1 MGRRGLVIFDLD
13 GTLFETARATVP
25 AVEGAFER
33 LGLHPP
39 TRDEICWFIGKPG
52 SDFRAW
58 LRRRSPPGNAD
69 ELLAVIDEL
78 ELRFVS
84 ERAALYPGA
93 REMLSELRESAE
105 HLAICSNGS
114 DPYVDTVLSSHD
126 IAHFFDHV
134 RYRMSTK
141 DTKPLMVQG
150 LLAHL
155 TGRPAVV
162 VGDRQEDV
170 DAARENGLQAIAA
183 TYGYG
188 SPEELSGATAAAK
201 SASELATLV
210 HRIIRG

>member
-1 MGRRGLVIFDLD
+1 MSRRGLVIFDLD

-33 LGLHPP
+33 LGLNPP
-39 TRDEICWFIGKPG
+39 TRDEICSFIGKPG
-52 SDFRAW
+52 SDFHAW
-58 LRRRSPPGNAD
+58 LRRRSSDGNAD

-155 TGRPAVV
+155 NGRPAVV

-201 SASELATLV
+201 TVSELVTLV

>member
-1 MGRRGLVIFDLD
+1 MSRRGFVIFDLD

-33 LGLHPP
+33 LGLNPP
-39 TRDEICWFIGKPG
+39 TRDEICSFIGKPG
-52 SDFRAW
+52 SDCHAW
-58 LRRRSPPGNAD
+58 LRRRSADGNAD
-69 ELLAVIDEL
+69 E
-78 ELRFVS
+78 
-84 ERAALYPGA
+84 LYPGA

-114 DPYVDTVLSSHD
+114 DPYVDPVLSSHD

-141 DTKPLMVQG
+141 DTKPFMVQG
-150 LLAHL
+150 LMAQL

-162 VGDRQEDV
+162 VGDRQEDL

>member
-1 MGRRGLVIFDLD
+1 MSRRGLVIFDLD

-25 AVEGAFER
+25 AVEGAFEQ
-33 LGLHPP
+33 LGLNPP
-39 TRDEICWFIGKPG
+39 TRDEICSFIGKPG
-52 SDFRAW
+52 SDFHAW
-58 LRRRSPPGNAD
+58 LRRRSSGGNAD

-93 REMLSELRESAE
+93 REMLCELRESAE

-141 DTKPLMVQG
+141 DTKPLMVRG

-201 SASELATLV
+201 TASELATLV